1 MASFGTPFTP
11 TWWASWPWLWPW
23 LASSGVARSGETFNS
38 VAFGCIS
45 LHSFPNP
52 HPRPLPEGKGITPRV
67 NDVWEQCSNQ
77 RGHGVRGSCRW
88 FGEVP
93 PIHPYRGR
101 MRGSR
106 LHGNDG
112 YEQCSNRR
120 GYGVRGSCRWF
131 GEVPPI
137 HPYRG
142 RMRGS
147 RLYEQCSN
155 RRGYGVR
162 GSCRWWG
169 GGWWGGGGGG
179 ADGND
184 GDRQGNHPRVSLESA
199 RLGSFSIVIPPLAR
213 TAFQEYAGVEDPHTL
228 VRFGLIWP
236 DLLLAVRRTLDSSLR
251 WNDGCEPGVT
261 GVNNVAIG
269 GAMA

>member
-1 MASFGTPFTP
+1 MRGS
-11 TWWASWPWLWPW
+11 
-23 LASSGVARSGETFNS
+23 R
-38 VAFGCIS
+38 
-45 LHSFPNP
+45 LH
-52 HPRPLPEGKGITPRV
+52 G
-67 NDVWEQCSNQ
+67 NDRCKQCSNQ
-77 RGHGVRGSCRW
+77 RGYGVRGSCRW

-147 RLYEQCSN
+147 RLHGNDGYEQCSN

-162 GSCRWWG
+162 GNCRWFE
-169 GGWWGGGGGG
+169 G
-179 ADGND
+179 A
-184 GDRQGNHPRVSLESA
+184 
-199 RLGSFSIVIPPLAR
+199 LGR
-213 TAFQEYAGVEDPHTL
+213 RGV
-228 VRFGLIWP
+228 R
-236 DLLLAVRRTLDSSLR
+236 AVREQPLHPYKGASTQ
-251 WNDGCEPGVT
+251 GCEVPVFT
-261 GVNNVAIG
+261 GTTGANNVAIG